1 MNLGSTEEKIVP
13 NDVVPEEQ
21 EHTSAETKD
30 SALETKQHEVPETQP
45 QAVNGHDAKSSSPQ
59 KTEEIHESA
68 NGSLNPT
75 FLQENHEDPVSIEA
89 QPPQADELNL
99 SSGGDDVLETIEV
112 TNGHLLVPPE
122 DDGPEEEYPIHEEE
136 ISAEVSLREVTTF
149 PFLNLT
155 VQDHELSR
163 ADTNSVAGNYNEN
176 GSGGLNFAHED
187 VLSADEGVSG
197 STRDLFALEND
208 DPFNGDPDPEA
219 QGYTLI
225 KDEDDEVQERW
236 ESEGANTSADVHY
249 AENGDDVAD
258 PECLSQ
264 PFSEEEDFND
274 QFAAFSQIQGSNS
287 ESAVAL
293 EFVAHQ
299 LVDPSNPVPHGI
311 EHQKLKEE
319 EPQIESMESNDI
331 WGSAGDNEAFDFGS
345 SKNPGEF
352 DDDFDPT
359 NKRSQETPEQPGS
372 SLDDPFAEIS
382 ASNVRNLSENP
393 FNDEGM
399 ATRQFKLT
407 FTRAS

>member
-1 MNLGSTEEKIVP
+1 
-13 NDVVPEEQ
+13 
-21 EHTSAETKD
+21 
-30 SALETKQHEVPETQP
+30 
-45 QAVNGHDAKSSSPQ
+45 
-59 KTEEIHESA
+59 
-68 NGSLNPT
+68 
-75 FLQENHEDPVSIEA
+75 
-89 QPPQADELNL
+89 L
-99 SSGGDDVLETIEV
+99 S
-112 TNGHLLVPPE
+112 
-122 DDGPEEEYPIHEEE
+122 
-136 ISAEVSLREVTTF
+136 
-149 PFLNLT
+149 LT
-155 VQDHELSR
+155 VQDHELSTVETR
-163 ADTNSVAGNYNEN
+163 SAAGNHNEN
-176 GSGGLNFAHED
+176 GSGGLNFGHED

-197 STRDLFALEND
+197 STRDLFGLEND
-208 DPFNGDPDPEA
+208 DPFNGNPDPEA

-225 KDEDDEVQERW
+225 KDEDDQVQERW
-236 ESEGANTSADVHY
+236 ESEGANTSADVHD

-258 PECLSQ
+258 PESLSQ

-319 EPQIESMESNDI
+319 DAQKGNVEIDDI
-331 WGSAGDNEAFDFGS
+331 WGSAGDSAAFDFGS

-359 NKRSQETPEQPGS
+359 NKSSEETPEQPGS

-393 FNDEGM
+393 FNDQGM

-407 FTRAS
+407 LTRAS